1 MKSLVLYSELELNS
15 IACFDEEMTLGY
27 SVHGQRVGTDGW
39 RVLTEERGDLF
50 NWGMSRTRYTG
61 ILSVTQ
67 LPTPMQISAAACSPD
82 AGGGLM
88 LCKLRRRARS
98 APWLWQGDRCN
109 FADSIDLVR
118 ADAILI

>member
-1 MKSLVLYSELELNS
+1 
-15 IACFDEEMTLGY
+15 MTLGY
-27 SVHGQRVGTDGW
+27 SVHGRRVGTDGW
-39 RVLTEERGDLF
+39 WVLTEERGDLF

-67 LPTPMQISAAACSPD
+67 LPTPMQISAAAGSPD
-82 AGGGLM
+82 AGGVLM
-88 LCKLRRRARS
+88 LGKLRRRAGT

-118 ADAILI
+118 ADAI